1 MYYRQMD
8 IQLPIGDKV
17 YVLRYGDYIAIPEG
31 KFVEVIDDKGEVIFE
46 WRTTIPVV
54 HSCNQYPSDIL
65 LSCSSTKAMKQKR
78 LMHRQ
83 RAFQW
88 DAL

>member
-46 WRTTIPVV
+46 WRTTIPVS
-54 HSCNQYPSDIL
+54 HSCNQ
-65 LSCSSTKAMKQKR
+65 
-78 LMHRQ
+78 
-83 RAFQW
+83 
-88 DAL
+88 